1 MPVSVSS
8 LALVSVQ
15 LNNQNKPQKDHFL
28 AFFSQGLI
36 KVHRCFS
43 ALSSHLHT
51 PPPISLLSQPASVT
65 MSWSVSRVF

>member
-28 AFFSQGLI
+28 AFFP
-36 KVHRCFS
+36 RD
-43 ALSSHLHT
+43 
-51 PPPISLLSQPASVT
+51 
-65 MSWSVSRVF
+65 